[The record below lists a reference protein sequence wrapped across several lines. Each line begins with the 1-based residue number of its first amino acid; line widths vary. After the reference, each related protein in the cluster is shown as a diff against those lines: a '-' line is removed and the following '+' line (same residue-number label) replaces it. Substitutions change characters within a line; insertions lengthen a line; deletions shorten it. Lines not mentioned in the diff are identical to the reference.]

1 MPEKSIVHVDMDAF
15 FAAIEQRDNPALKG
29 KPVIVGADPKDGRG
43 RGVVSTCSYEARK
56 FGVKSAMPISEAW
69 RHCPTGVFL
78 HPDFKKYEAAS
89 EAIRSVFYE
98 FTPDIEQ
105 VSIDEAFLDI
115 THSSHLFGGPL
126 ETCNK
131 IKARVKAVTGL
142 TCSLGMAPTKL
153 AAKIASDLKKP
164 DGLVV
169 VKAGE
174 LNAFLGP
181 LDILKIWG
189 LGPKTAQALRERGI
203 NTIGELAL
211 CQAQELSFLGKAG
224 PELQALARGSDSREV
239 KEEGGVKSVG
249 NEITFETDTSDERV
263 VKESLLALCDKVS
276 SRLRAQGLKGRT
288 ITLKIRLEGFLTY
301 TRAVTLAF
309 ATNFTDV
316 INEHALKLFRAFS
329 AEGGP
334 AGLFG
339 RKKGNKKIRL
349 LGVKVSALMPADLKE
364 SLFEDKYDTRRENTH
379 KAIEAIRK
387 KFGRGAIYRAGG
399 KKEI

>member
-1 MPEKSIVHVDMDAF
+1 MHVDMDAF

-29 KPVIVGADPKDGRG
+29 RPVIVGADPKSGRG

-56 FGVKSAMPISEAW
+56 YGVKSAMPISEAW
-69 RHCPTGVFL
+69 RRCPQGVYL
-78 HPDFKKYEAAS
+78 PPDFKKYEAAS
-89 EAIRSVFYE
+89 QALRSVFYE

-126 ETCNK
+126 ETCKK
-131 IKARVKAVTGL
+131 IKARVKELTRL
-142 TCSLGMAPTKL
+142 TCSVGLAPTKL

-174 LNAFLGP
+174 LNAFLSP

-203 NTIGELAL
+203 NTIGELAG
-211 CQAQELSFLGKAG
+211 CRAQELSFLGKAVS
-224 PELQALARGSDSREV
+224 ELQALARGTDLREV

-249 NEITFETDTSDERV
+249 NEITFGTDTSDERM

-316 INEHALKLFRAFS
+316 INEHALELYRVFKR
-329 AEGGP
+329 
-334 AGLFG
+334 
-339 RKKGNKKIRL
+339 GNKKVRL
-349 LGVKVSALMPADLKE
+349 LGVKVSALMPADFKE
-364 SLFEDKYDTRRENTH
+364 SLFEDKNDTRRENTH
-379 KAIEAIRK
+379 KVMEAIRE
-387 KFGRGAIYRAGG
+387 KFGQDAIYRAGG
-399 KKEI
+399 RKEI